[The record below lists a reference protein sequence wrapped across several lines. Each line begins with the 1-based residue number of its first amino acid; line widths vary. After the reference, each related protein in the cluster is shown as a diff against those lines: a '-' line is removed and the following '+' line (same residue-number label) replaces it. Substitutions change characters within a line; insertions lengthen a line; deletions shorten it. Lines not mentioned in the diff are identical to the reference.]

1 MSIFL
6 EFVWWVLVEIWSF
19 FVVEMIYRLGHN
31 VARLIL
37 PLVSFGKLRAGPLK
51 QSEGGFGWLGYRRS
65 ALGHLEIAPD
75 FAAGIGLIVCCLG
88 LAMALYS
95 LHRF

>member
-1 MSIFL
+1 MSIL
-6 EFVWWVLVEIWSF
+6 AEFVCWVLVEIWSF
-19 FVVEMIYRLGHN
+19 LVIEMICRLGYN
-31 VARLIL
+31 ASRLIL
-37 PLVSFGKLRAGPLK
+37 PLVSFGKLRAGP
-51 QSEGGFGWLGYRRS
+51 QFEGGFGWLGYRRS

-95 LHRF
+95 LHRL